1 MAGRTLALSRKRGF
15 SLVEML
21 IVIVLMTIVMV
32 IASTLMSSVV
42 QMHQASTD
50 LTGGARRSQEVFDLL
65 KTPIQNAGLGVRDT
79 DFDYYFGTL
88 KPGVNND
95 AFIRD
100 WPSALF
106 VRPNPLN
113 TTGDSRGDV
122 LRVAYSVPTR
132 AKYVGDAVDSFSE
145 TKPEGI
151 SATVQMSFVAQ
162 GDDIPLLDADSPLGL
177 GRWTNTSPTSSRW
190 FITFPGRGMH
200 PLAVRGPGT
209 LSMGPNYS
217 TCEFTVEGVA
227 AKPASGDDTLSSALP
242 GGVIPPYAELCLFR
256 ASIAFVDDEST
267 FWLIDVEGS
276 DYPNSWTIPT
286 DLESRS
292 AFRIE
297 GIKSVRFFPAPDR
310 RSVTVWLLAESDR
323 GDPQRGG
330 LGAVAAIKDRTFNV
344 PGPTGYTTE
353 KIWEDVEFEPGI
365 YYEDFFMTWRT
376 RDLPSQ

>member
-21 IVIVLMTIVMV
+21 MVIVLMAIVMV

-65 KTPIQNAGLGVRDT
+65 KTPIQNAGLGVSDA
-79 DFDYYFGTL
+79 DFDYYFGPL
-88 KPGVNND
+88 KPGVKND
-95 AFIRD
+95 DFIRD
-100 WPSALF
+100 WPSTLF
-106 VRPNPLN
+106 VTDNPLD
-113 TTGDSRGDV
+113 GRGDV

-132 AKYVGDAVDSFSE
+132 VKYVGDAVDSFSE
-145 TKPEGI
+145 TKPEGTP
-151 SATVQMSFVAQ
+151 ATVQMSFVAQ

-177 GRWTNTSPTSSRW
+177 GRLTNASVPTSSRW

-209 LSMGPNYS
+209 LSMGPNHS

-227 AKPASGDDTLSSALP
+227 AKPASDDALSSVLP
-242 GGVIPPYAELCLFR
+242 RGVIPPHAELCLFR
-256 ASIAFVDDEST
+256 ASIAFVDDSST
-267 FWLIDVEGS
+267 FWLLDVEGS
-276 DYPNSWTIPT
+276 DDPKNWTIPN
-286 DLESRS
+286 DLDTRS

-297 GIKSVRFFPAPDR
+297 GIKAVRFFPAPDR
-310 RSVTVWLLAESDR
+310 RSITVWLLAESDR